1 MEKEDEK
8 QLLENMFK
16 HIKMTSMKM
25 KNAIDRNDMRQV
37 LKFSVDILNTLKAE
51 FKTVSYYNQLFL
63 NVYDELLP
71 LEIYFNEEIKRG
83 RRIKEFYEA
92 VQQCITVLPRLYLMI
107 LVGNIYIESN
117 PNEKK
122 EILNEIMKMVNAVQH
137 PLRGF
142 YVRYFII
149 KILKNNL
156 DDIDSLLINIKEMNK
171 LWIRIG
177 HMKHLLGSDIIK
189 VRNELKDIIGENII
203 KLGSIQDINDNIY
216 KNKILLPLLKIIIE
230 CGDYLSQQY
239 LLLNMIESFPD
250 EYNIKSIDI
259 IITSLSQMT
268 EKVDIKEIFIKIMEK
283 LGNFDSIEK
292 LKDIKSNEI
301 FEKLNGSI
309 EKIIE
314 EFQNQGDN
322 DNDILKIIELEVSY
336 LKFVINFGT
345 FEEQNL
351 KIKNINKIISKCY
364 DLISKACGGRNLS
377 EEGIKIIFNLLQIIL
392 DSPLSIFKCKNFP
405 DLMNYLDDN
414 YKSKLSLDI
423 LDSLVNKYNI
433 GMIDTKDKMESIIEF
448 ITPMVYI
455 EDNRGNDYLLD
466 KALNKICKLVYVP
479 SSKDPYEQLEMLQML
494 INLLIDTTK
503 EDQEDLKNKKLILYY
518 NNYINSLLLIGYSLN
533 EAYLNNINLNNEENK
548 NKKTQIHKEFCNKY
562 NIDKFDNNNI
572 EKYWEFYQL
581 LIKEIDTNLSKL
593 KIISP
598 EISYKLYLQCILL
611 INKIGFNFNNKNEN
625 NDNKNNYEETL
636 LIYINKIL
644 SMYTNGEINMKDKLD
659 LLINLIGNI
668 CSLTILSKD
677 NLIKIATK
685 IEKICDK
692 INKKNEQCL
701 SLINSSKLYYNDINK
716 DLNKVIEL
724 LNKAKKT
731 AVYAM
736 TNPENTILFIYIL
749 NEYIRYDEK
758 IEDFDKIA
766 KVDDINEIIEA
777 INNYLMSLK
786 SENNDKTVIN
796 KIENY
801 YKNTIDLIKS
811 KKLNNTEN
819 KYFKL
824 FEKVNLDNDD

>member
-562 NIDKFDNNNI
+562 NIDKFENNNI

-611 INKIGFNFNNKNEN
+611 INKICFNFNNKNEN

-644 SMYTNGEINMKDKLD
+644 SMFTNGEINTKDKLD

-749 NEYIRYDEK
+749 NEYIRYDDK

-801 YKNTIDLIKS
+801 YKSTIDLIKS

>member
-377 EEGIKIIFNLLQIIL
+377 EEGVKIIFNLLQIIL

>member
-494 INLLIDTTK
+494 MSLLIDTTK

-562 NIDKFDNNNI
+562 NIDKFENNNI

-677 NLIKIATK
+677 NLIKIATQ

-749 NEYIRYDEK
+749 NEYIRYDDK

-801 YKNTIDLIKS
+801 YKSTIDLIKS

>member
-644 SMYTNGEINMKDKLD
+644 SMFTNGEINTKDKLD

>member
-562 NIDKFDNNNI
+562 NIDKFENNNI

-801 YKNTIDLIKS
+801 YKSTIDLIKS

>member
-801 YKNTIDLIKS
+801 YKSTIDLIKS

>member
-749 NEYIRYDEK
+749 NEYIRYDDK

>member
-562 NIDKFDNNNI
+562 NIDKFENNNI